1 MINSQQIQN
10 VILVRRSTNTVLYKA
25 KTNIMI
31 MNRKIEVELFCPMNL
46 NKYLFHA
53 NICSIIMKSESL
65 RFVLKSMKP
74 LNIYQRIII
83 YHIHG
88 Q

>member
-10 VILVRRSTNTVLYKA
+10 VILVGRSTNTVYKA

-31 MNRKIEVELFCPMNL
+31 MNRKIEVESFCPMNL

-53 NICSIIMKSESL
+53 NICSIIMKSASL
-65 RFVLKSMKP
+65 KFVLKSMKP

-83 YHIHG
+83 YHG

>member
-10 VILVRRSTNTVLYKA
+10 VILVGCSTNTVYKA

-83 YHIHG
+83 YHG

>member
-10 VILVRRSTNTVLYKA
+10 VILVGRSTNTVYKA

-74 LNIYQRIII
+74 LNIYQRIVI
-83 YHIHG
+83 YHG

>member
-10 VILVRRSTNTVLYKA
+10 VILVGRSTNTVYKA
-25 KTNIMI
+25 KTNTMI

-53 NICSIIMKSESL
+53 NIVCSIIMKSESL

-83 YHIHG
+83 YHG

>member
-10 VILVRRSTNTVLYKA
+10 VILVGRSTNTVYKA

-83 YHIHG
+83 YHG

>member
-10 VILVRRSTNTVLYKA
+10 VILVGHSTNTVYKA

-53 NICSIIMKSESL
+53 NICSIIMKSASL
-65 RFVLKSMKP
+65 KFVLKSMKP
-74 LNIYQRIII
+74 LNIYQRIVI
-83 YHIHG
+83 YHG